1 MDDEE
6 KGKDEEEGETAFRSD
21 VAAQE
26 DLLGQN
32 QNFALMK
39 ASHRGRPVTT
49 LAPEGVERRNEQR
62 WQRWRQGEHIDG

>member
-49 LAPEGVERRNEQR
+49 LAPEGVEEERAAMAKMEAGRA
-62 WQRWRQGEHIDG
+62 H